1 MGSNQSTIS
10 SSSSTNNNSNT
21 TKVLSSND
29 VVTNSNSNNNN
40 NDNTKKHNNQN
51 RTGYALVE
59 YKCRKKRKKYD
70 LCYQSK
76 HSAFVLGSKLL
87 QKQKQDEY
95 EQRHDEQRHEHEH
108 GETFTEE
115 VSCEE
120 LFELYKDCIYQG
132 MLKDRQKRGL
142 PPPKPE
148 SALGDLLE

>member
-29 VVTNSNSNNNN
+29 VVTNSNNNNN
-40 NDNTKKHNNQN
+40 NNNTKKHNNQN

-95 EQRHDEQRHEHEH
+95 EQRHEHEH
-108 GETFTEE
+108 GESFTEE

-142 PPPKPE
+142 PPPKQE
-148 SALGDLLE
+148 SALGEVIE